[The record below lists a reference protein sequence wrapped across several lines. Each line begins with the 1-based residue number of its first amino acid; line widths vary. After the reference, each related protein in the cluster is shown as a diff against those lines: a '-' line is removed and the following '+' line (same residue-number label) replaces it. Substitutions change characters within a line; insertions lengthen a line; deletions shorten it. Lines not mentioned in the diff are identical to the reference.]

1 VTAVGFSGTG
11 TGYIPGEIKVL
22 STATGAGFTSR
33 FYVDAT
39 GVIDTDVNI
48 TNHGAGYSLDAVASF
63 YYTGTD
69 VRMTSSITELTTN
82 TGGAD
87 YIDGSLMTPLSAT
100 NDFSGSFTVTSGVV
114 SASEITAHGFGYTSL
129 PSVVLTY
136 PASILCA
143 LDTSMCKVNPTP
155 YTLHPTPYTLHPTPY
170 TLHPTPYTLHP
181 TPFTLHPKP
190 QPPNPKPQT
199 LNPKP

>member
-1 VTAVGFSGTG
+1 MTAVGFSGTG

-69 VRMTSSITELTTN
+69 VRMTSSITELTTV

-87 YIDGSLMTPLSAT
+87 YMDGALIIPVSAT
-100 NDFSGSFTVTSGVV
+100 NEFSGSFTVTSGVV
-114 SASEITAHGFGYTSL
+114 SASVITAHGFGYTSP
-129 PSVVLTY
+129 PSILLTY

-143 LDTSMCKVNPTP
+143 LDTSLCKV
-155 YTLHPTPYTLHPTPY
+155 TLQT
-170 TLHPTPYTLHP
+170 
-181 TPFTLHPKP
+181 
-190 QPPNPKPQT
+190 PNPKLST
-199 LNPKP
+199 LNP